1 MSFFPLT
8 ERAKG
13 PLPTPA
19 MTVVSQNSLDSGT
32 GGSGDS
38 RSIGGVMSKGLGDG
52 VVFEGLALPGV
63 VHEETRMV
71 DTENAA
77 VEASVEVRRR

>member
-13 PLPTPA
+13 PLPAPA
-19 MTVVSQNSLDSGT
+19 MTVVDQTCLESGG
-32 GGSGDS
+32 GGSSDS
-38 RSIGGVMSKGLGDG
+38 RSAGGVMSKGLGDG

-63 VHEETRMV
+63 VHEETRIV

-77 VEASVEVRRR
+77 VEASVEVRQH